1 MIPVPHDPL
10 ALPYSNKS
18 DPLRG
23 PMFIPLNISCL
34 EESSGT
40 LFTGNNDILLI
51 KKFKNKDFRIILIN
65 YYE

>member
-23 PMFIPLNISCL
+23 PIFIPLNTSCL
-34 EESSGT
+34 EGNDEK
-40 LFTGNNDILLI
+40 LFAG
-51 KKFKNKDFRIILIN
+51 KNM
-65 YYE
+65 